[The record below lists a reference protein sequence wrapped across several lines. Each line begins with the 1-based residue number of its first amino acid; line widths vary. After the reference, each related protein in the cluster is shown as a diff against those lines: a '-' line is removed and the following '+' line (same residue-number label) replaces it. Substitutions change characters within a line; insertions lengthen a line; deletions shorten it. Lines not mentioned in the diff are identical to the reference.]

1 MSVIEKAVIQ
11 SGTLRDTLEV
21 KVNRTPILKKESRT
35 ITLYIE
41 NNENFQVGASELLAA
56 KLVFSDILQAPSWWP
71 SWERYF
77 GVFVRE
83 NMRNG
88 RRFIFMEPTR
98 MSKNGD
104 RIPVNCYIGT
114 KCPIMPV
121 IPVGILLPLC
131 LSVS

>member
-1 MSVIEKAVIQ
+1 MIIEFQLIGEKRKSYKLHPGGRVGKDISVY
-11 SGTLRDTLEV
+11 S
-21 KVNRTPILKKESRT
+21 
-35 ITLYIE
+35 
-41 NNENFQVGASELLAA
+41 
-56 KLVFSDILQAPSWWP
+56 
-71 SWERYF
+71 F
-77 GVFVRE
+77 GK